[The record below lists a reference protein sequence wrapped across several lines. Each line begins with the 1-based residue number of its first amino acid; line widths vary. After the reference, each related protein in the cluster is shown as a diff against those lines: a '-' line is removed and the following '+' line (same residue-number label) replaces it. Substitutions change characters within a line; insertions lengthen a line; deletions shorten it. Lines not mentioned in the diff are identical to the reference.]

1 MDDYDFTIPYIIYTV
16 PNSLAGQ
23 QLTTQAKNILW
34 FIYIS
39 GEEPIT
45 DKGALD

>member
-1 MDDYDFTIPYIIYTV
+1 MNDYDFAIPYIIYTV
-16 PNSLAGQ
+16 PNSLSGQ
-23 QLTTQAKNILW
+23 QLPTQAKNSLW
-34 FIYIS
+34 VIYIS